1 MFLNTFCIIKYP
13 FIVDLFFHG
22 WQPRLYISYIFCDHF
37 TQKIFMHHWNVL
49 LPSPLS
55 VLSCDPSSFRSLRI
69 NPTYNTKFAQAIYY
83 QTVHLFFGFILE
95 PSEHWKSRAN
105 SGKFDKDPRTLNSAG
120 TCVSFMIS
128 RWARSLVMVEHQTW
142 GRTNV
147 LGWLKYRVE
156 CNLAATHNNNTF
168 TSGTNKISKENC
180 KFQYYGRNLPNIQNN
195 R

>member
-1 MFLNTFCIIKYP
+1 MFFNTFCIIRYP

-22 WQPRLYISYIFCDHF
+22 WQPRLTLA
-37 TQKIFMHHWNVL
+37 TQKIFSHHWNVL
-49 LPSPLS
+49 LPCPLS
-55 VLSCDPSSFRSLRI
+55 ALSCDPSSYRSVRI
-69 NPTYNTKFAQAIYY
+69 NPTYNTKFAQTIYY

-95 PSEHWKSRAN
+95 SSEHWKSRAN

-147 LGWLKYRVE
+147 LGWLKYCVE
-156 CNLAATHNNNTF
+156 GNLAVTHNNNTF
-168 TSGTNKISKENC
+168 TSNTESK
-180 KFQYYGRNLPNIQNN
+180 NI
-195 R
+195 